1 MLAAR
6 ASSGRKIP
14 CRERHRIY
22 VHDHLGRRRHLPLL
36 KNEEALVIISSL
48 ASGFKRTGKSI
59 KMDFAIVLT
68 VANGQIVCFQ
78 DD

>member
-1 MLAAR
+1 M
-6 ASSGRKIP
+6 IF
-14 CRERHRIY
+14 
-22 VHDHLGRRRHLPLL
+22 
-36 KNEEALVIISSL
+36 SSL

>member
-1 MLAAR
+1 MLF
-6 ASSGRKIP
+6 
-14 CRERHRIY
+14 
-22 VHDHLGRRRHLPLL
+22 
-36 KNEEALVIISSL
+36 SSL

-59 KMDFAIVLT
+59 KMDFAVVLT